1 MTKNTNNCKTTT
13 KKCKTNYRA
22 QNHKTKKYVRQ
33 RTVIVGTPPPPL
45 YNGRGWGVE
54 FSTFSEFS
62 LKDKEIELIFTFC
75 FAFHDVTNSNGV
87 SIKEL
92 IGIMRMNHTC
102 NQMK

>member
-1 MTKNTNNCKTTT
+1 MTKNTKNCKT
-13 KKCKTNYRA
+13 KKIYKTNYRA

-33 RTVIVGTPPPPL
+33 RTVIVGTPSL
-45 YNGRGWGVE
+45 YNGRGRGVE

-62 LKDKEIELIFTFC
+62 LKDKEIELIFSFC
-75 FAFHDVTNSNGV
+75 FAFHDVTHSNGV

-102 NQMK
+102 HQMK